1 MFEMP
6 RKCPVCGET
15 MMITR
20 LYCSS
25 CDTTMEGHFHTAE
38 SPFAAL
44 TPEQLQ
50 FVLTF
55 VRCEGRFT
63 RLEDELKLS
72 YPTLRNRLNEIIR
85 ALGYEPGKEEAP
97 LRLTADERRQI
108 LQDLEEGKISLQE
121 AQSLLRGVEPQQ
133 DEK

>member
-1 MFEMP
+1 MFEIP
-6 RKCPVCGET
+6 RKCPVCNEVHA
-15 MMITR
+15 ITR
-20 LYCSS
+20 VYCSN
-25 CDTTMEGHFHTAE
+25 CDTTIEGHFHATE

-44 TPEQLQ
+44 TPEQLN

-85 ALGYEPGKEEAP
+85 ALGYEPGKEETPAK
-97 LRLTADERRQI
+97 LTAEERRKI
-108 LQDLEEGKISLQE
+108 LEDLEQGSISSQD
-121 AQSLLRGVEPQQ
+121 AQNLLRGKEPVSK
-133 DEK
+133 E